1 MRVRAREARAGYGGD
16 MTTRVAIVGGT
27 GKLGGIIRDIVNA
40 DDAYVEHAVLT
51 SRSEID
57 EIDGADLVV
66 DASTPAVSIDVVRGA
81 VERGINVLVG
91 TSGWSAER
99 IALVRPLV
107 DAAGTGA
114 VFIPNFSLG
123 SVIGSAIASAA
134 APFFP
139 SIEIVEAHRE
149 SKVDSPSGTA
159 VRTAE
164 LVAAARS
171 AVGPVES
178 PHVDQRARGQRV
190 ASVPIHSLRRPG
202 VVAKQDVVL
211 SGPGESLTIT
221 HDTIE
226 PARAYA
232 PGIRLALQ
240 NAIVSRGVVIGLDSF
255 LDIGIRTPHSGGGP
269 PVDEGGVPGQVART
283 TGA

>member
-1 MRVRAREARAGYGGD
+1 

-27 GKLGGIIRDIVNA
+27 GKLGAIIRDVV
-40 DDAYVEHAVLT
+40 DAEPGFEVSAVLT
-51 SRSEID
+51 SRSELA
-57 EIDGADLVV
+57 ELDGADLVV
-66 DASTPAVSIDVVRGA
+66 DASTPAVSIDVVRA
-81 VERGINVLVG
+81 SIERGLNVLVG

-107 DAAGTGA
+107 EAAGTGA

-123 SVIGSAIASAA
+123 SVLGSALAAVA

-149 SKVDSPSGTA
+149 TKVDSPSGTA

-164 LVAAARS
+164 LIAAARS
-171 AVGPVES
+171 EVGPVAS
-178 PHVDQRARGQRV
+178 PHVDQRARGQQV

-202 VVAKQDVVL
+202 VIARQETVL
-211 SGPGESLTIT
+211 SGPGESLTIV
-221 HDTIE
+221 HDTVE
-226 PARAYA
+226 PALAYG
-232 PGIRLALQ
+232 PGIRLALG
-240 NAIVSRGVVIGLDSF
+240 AARDARGVVIGLDS
-255 LDIGIRTPHSGGGP
+255 LIDIGVRPKDAPTGPRTTERGGS
-269 PVDEGGVPGQVART
+269 GQVARS

>member
-1 MRVRAREARAGYGGD
+1 
-16 MTTRVAIVGGT
+16 MTTRVALVGGT
-27 GKLGGIIRDIVNA
+27 GKLGGIIREVIESEDGFDVVA
-40 DDAYVEHAVLT
+40 LLT
-51 SRSEID
+51 SRSDLSEL
-57 EIDGADLVV
+57 DGADLVV
-66 DASTPAVSIDVVRGA
+66 DASVPSVSIDVVRAA

-123 SVIGSAIASAA
+123 SVLGSALAAAA

-149 SKVDSPSGTA
+149 TKVDSPSGTA

-164 LVAAARS
+164 LIAAARTD
-171 AVGPVES
+171 VGPVAS
-178 PHVDQRARGQRV
+178 PHVDQRARGQQV

-202 VVAKQDVVL
+202 VMARQETIL
-211 SGPGESLTIT
+211 SGAGESLTIV
-221 HDTIE
+221 HDTVE
-226 PARAYA
+226 PAAAYA
-232 PGIRLALQ
+232 PGIRLAL
-240 NAIVSRGVVIGLDSF
+240 AAARDARGVVVGLDS
-255 LDIGIRTPHSGGGP
+255 LIDIGLRAPAASPERPIA
-269 PVDEGGVPGQVART
+269 EGGVPGQVARA

>member
-1 MRVRAREARAGYGGD
+1 M
-16 MTTRVAIVGGT
+16 TRVALVGGT
-27 GKLGGIIRDIVNA
+27 GKLGGIIREVIES
-40 DDAYVEHAVLT
+40 DDDFEVIAVLT
-51 SRSEID
+51 SRSELSELPD
-57 EIDGADLVV
+57 ADLVV
-66 DASTPAVSIDVVRGA
+66 DASTPAVSIDVVRA
-81 VERGINVLVG
+81 AIARGMNVLVG

-123 SVIGSAIASAA
+123 SVIGSALAAAA

-149 SKVDSPSGTA
+149 TKVDSPSGTA

-164 LVAAARS
+164 LIAAAR
-171 AVGPVES
+171 AEVGPVES
-178 PHVDQRARGQRV
+178 PHVDQRARGQQV

-202 VVAKQDVVL
+202 VLARQEVVL
-211 SGPGESLTIT
+211 SGPGESLTLL
-221 HDTIE
+221 HDTVD
-226 PARAYA
+226 PALAYA
-232 PGIRLALQ
+232 PGIRVALA
-240 NAIVSRGVVIGLDSF
+240 AARDARGVIVGLDSF
-255 LDIGIRTPHSGGGP
+255 LDIGIRVPRP
-269 PVDEGGVPGQVART
+269 RPDQRVEEGGVPGQVARA

>member
-1 MRVRAREARAGYGGD
+1 

-27 GKLGGIIRDIVNA
+27 GKLGGIIRDV
-40 DDAYVEHAVLT
+40 VEQEDGFEVYATLS
-51 SRSEID
+51 SRSQLD
-57 EIDGADLVV
+57 ELDGADLVV
-66 DASTPAVSIDVVRGA
+66 DASVPAVSIDVVRAA

-107 DAAGTGA
+107 DAAGVGV

-123 SVIGSAIASAA
+123 SVLGSALAAAA

-149 SKVDSPSGTA
+149 TKIDSPSGTA

-164 LVAAARS
+164 LIAAAR
-171 AVGPVES
+171 AGVGPVES
-178 PHVDQRARGQRV
+178 PHVDQRARGQQV

-202 VVAKQDVVL
+202 VMARQDTIL
-211 SGPGESLTIT
+211 AGAGESLTIT
-221 HDTIE
+221 HDTVE
-226 PARAYA
+226 PALAYA
-232 PGIRLALQ
+232 PGIRLAL
-240 NAIVSRGVVIGLDSF
+240 AAARDATGVTVGLDSF
-255 LDIGIRTPHSGGGP
+255 LDIGIRPRGAAAP
-269 PVDEGGVPGQVART
+269 VAAPVDEGGVPGQVART